1 MLPEFPLSLRAEK
14 SLLKERRKMGRKE
27 VDGKG

>member
-1 MLPEFPLSLRAEK
+1 VLPELSLSLRAEK
-14 SLLKERRKMGRKE
+14 SLLKERRKMGKKE